1 MAADLIYGTFTNL
14 SHDNSFGTDGFYYE
28 CLLGL
33 LVYVDHVQEI
43 FMATYENIRERK
55 RKKERKMH
63 AIEVKNRGNNSGKCE
78 HLKKVL
84 K

>member
-1 MAADLIYGTFTNL
+1 MVFTMNA
-14 SHDNSFGTDGFYYE
+14 
-28 CLLGL
+28 LGL

-43 FMATYENIRERK
+43 FMATYENIRE
-55 RKKERKMH
+55 KKKKIH